1 MNIVYVAYCCAPYN
15 GSEASIGWEIPLNAS
30 RNNKV
35 FLVTV
40 PESKP
45 FIDRYYAETMGG
57 GQASS
62 KLIIKYVDIPKK
74 YKDIFRGPLY
84 TFRLNIWHQEAARLI
99 GEICR
104 ENSIDVIH
112 QITPV
117 EFRSIGPYDRIKG
130 VKFICGPVGGG
141 EYAPAP
147 LNDYLQGH
155 FKTEYIRKVAN
166 QISGALLN
174 KRKLN
179 ILFANEE
186 TKKLVRPNSDAKCV
200 TEIGISP
207 NMFLDNAVRKDS
219 YTNKTINFLVA
230 GRLLYRK
237 GHLLLIDALKLLPK
251 NADYICKIIGDG
263 PCYSE
268 IEESIKEL
276 GNNVI
281 LKNAVSYT
289 EMKREYAEADVLIM
303 PSLRE
308 TTGTVLLEALANGVP
323 VITVDKFGGHTL
335 LDESVSWFYDGNTK
349 DEYIRNLSTVIY
361 NCIENRS
368 EVLRKAENTVKYA
381 KRYTWDKKVEQYI
394 EIYRE
399 LIGDQNDSNKERF
412 KGIS

>member
-1 MNIVYVAYCCAPYN
+1 
-15 GSEASIGWEIPLNAS
+15 
-30 RNNKV
+30 
-35 FLVTV
+35 
-40 PESKP
+40 
-45 FIDRYYAETMGG
+45 
-57 GQASS
+57 
-62 KLIIKYVDIPKK
+62 
-74 YKDIFRGPLY
+74 
-84 TFRLNIWHQEAARLI
+84 
-99 GEICR
+99 
-104 ENSIDVIH
+104 
-112 QITPV
+112 
-117 EFRSIGPYDRIKG
+117 
-130 VKFICGPVGGG
+130 
-141 EYAPAP
+141 
-147 LNDYLQGH
+147 
-155 FKTEYIRKVAN
+155 
-166 QISGALLN
+166 
-174 KRKLN
+174 
-179 ILFANEE
+179 
-186 TKKLVRPNSDAKCV
+186 
-200 TEIGISP
+200 
-207 NMFLDNAVRKDS
+207 MFLDNAVRKDS

-237 GHLLLIDALKLLPK
+237 GYLLLIDALKLLPK
-251 NADYICKIIGDG
+251 NADYTCKIIGDG

-308 TTGTVLLEALANGVP
+308 TTGTVLLETLANGVP

-368 EVLRKAENTVKYA
+368 EVLRKAENTVKYS

>member
-1 MNIVYVAYCCAPYN
+1 MVCTIDLTQRFITSMYRCFLFTVGICIK
-15 GSEASIGWEIPLNAS
+15 SI
-30 RNNKV
+30 
-35 FLVTV
+35 
-40 PESKP
+40 
-45 FIDRYYAETMGG
+45 
-57 GQASS
+57 
-62 KLIIKYVDIPKK
+62 
-74 YKDIFRGPLY
+74 
-84 TFRLNIWHQEAARLI
+84 
-99 GEICR
+99 
-104 ENSIDVIH
+104 
-112 QITPV
+112 
-117 EFRSIGPYDRIKG
+117 
-130 VKFICGPVGGG
+130 
-141 EYAPAP
+141 
-147 LNDYLQGH
+147 
-155 FKTEYIRKVAN
+155 
-166 QISGALLN
+166 
-174 KRKLN
+174 
-179 ILFANEE
+179 
-186 TKKLVRPNSDAKCV
+186 
-200 TEIGISP
+200 
-207 NMFLDNAVRKDS
+207 
-219 YTNKTINFLVA
+219 
-230 GRLLYRK
+230 
-237 GHLLLIDALKLLPK
+237 
-251 NADYICKIIGDG
+251 
-263 PCYSE
+263 

-349 DEYIRNLSTVIY
+349 DEYIRNLSAVIY

>member
-1 MNIVYVAYCCAPYN
+1 M
-15 GSEASIGWEIPLNAS
+15 
-30 RNNKV
+30 
-35 FLVTV
+35 
-40 PESKP
+40 
-45 FIDRYYAETMGG
+45 IDITPKQSGG

-62 KLIIKYVDIPKK
+62 NLIIKYVDIPKK
-74 YKDIFRGPLY
+74 YKDIFKGPLY
-84 TFRLNIWHQEAARLI
+84 TFRLNIWHQEAARLV

-112 QITPV
+112 QVTPV
-117 EFRSIGPYDRIKG
+117 EFRSIGPYDKIKN

-141 EYAPAP
+141 EYVPAP
-147 LNDYLQGH
+147 LNNYLKGH
-155 FKTEYIRKVAN
+155 FKTEYMRKVAN
-166 QISGALLN
+166 QISCTLLN
-174 KRKLN
+174 RRKLN

-186 TKKLVRPNSDAKCV
+186 TKKLVCPNSDVKCI

-207 NMFLDNAVRKDS
+207 NMFLDNAVRREP
-219 YTNKTINFLVA
+219 YTNKTMHFLVA

-237 GHLLLIDALKLLPK
+237 GHLLLIDALKQLPK

-268 IEESIKEL
+268 IEENIKEL
-276 GNNVI
+276 GDKVI
-281 LKNAVSYT
+281 LKKAVSYT
-289 EMKREYAEADVLIM
+289 EMKSEYAEADVLVM

-349 DEYIRNLSTVIY
+349 EEYIKNLSTIIY
-361 NCIENRS
+361 SCIENRS

-381 KRYTWDKKVEQYI
+381 KQYTWDKKVEQYI

-399 LIGDQNDSNKERF
+399 LIGDQNDSNKRRSE
-412 KGIS
+412 GIS

>member
-1 MNIVYVAYCCAPYN
+1 MNLVYVAYCCAPYN
-15 GSEASIGWEIPLNAS
+15 GSEASIGWEVPLNAS

-45 FIDRYYAETMGG
+45 FIDRYYAEAIGG
-57 GQASS
+57 LSN
-62 KLIIKYVDIPKK
+62 LIIKYVDIPKK
-74 YKDIFRGPLY
+74 YKNIFKGPLY

-99 GEICR
+99 EEICR
-104 ENSIDVIH
+104 ENLIDVIH

-117 EFRSIGPYDRIKG
+117 EFRSIGPYDKIKG

-141 EYAPAP
+141 EYVPTP
-147 LNDYLQGH
+147 LSDYLKGH
-155 FKTEYIRKVAN
+155 FKTEYMRKAAN
-166 QISGALLN
+166 KISCALLN

-186 TKKLVRPNSDAKCV
+186 TKKFVCPNSGAKCV
-200 TEIGISP
+200 TEIGISS
-207 NMFLDNAVRKDS
+207 NMLLDNALRKAPC
-219 YTNKTINFLVA
+219 TNKKIHFLVA

-237 GHLLLIDALKLLPK
+237 GHLLLIDALKLLP
-251 NADYICKIIGDG
+251 NDADYICKIIGDG

-268 IEESIKEL
+268 IEEGVKEL
-276 GNNVI
+276 GSKVI
-281 LKNAVSYT
+281 LKKAVSYT
-289 EMKREYAEADVLIM
+289 EMKNEYAEADVLIM

-308 TTGTVLLEALANGVP
+308 TTGTVLLEALANCVP

-349 DEYIRNLSTVIY
+349 EEYIRNLSTVIY
-361 NCIENRS
+361 NCIENRN

-381 KRYTWDKKVEQYI
+381 KQYTWDKKVEQYI

-399 LIGDQNDSNKERF
+399 LIGD
-412 KGIS
+412 

>member
-1 MNIVYVAYCCAPYN
+1 MVCTIDLTQRFITSMYRCFLFTVGICIK
-15 GSEASIGWEIPLNAS
+15 SI
-30 RNNKV
+30 
-35 FLVTV
+35 
-40 PESKP
+40 
-45 FIDRYYAETMGG
+45 
-57 GQASS
+57 
-62 KLIIKYVDIPKK
+62 
-74 YKDIFRGPLY
+74 
-84 TFRLNIWHQEAARLI
+84 
-99 GEICR
+99 
-104 ENSIDVIH
+104 
-112 QITPV
+112 
-117 EFRSIGPYDRIKG
+117 
-130 VKFICGPVGGG
+130 
-141 EYAPAP
+141 
-147 LNDYLQGH
+147 
-155 FKTEYIRKVAN
+155 
-166 QISGALLN
+166 
-174 KRKLN
+174 
-179 ILFANEE
+179 
-186 TKKLVRPNSDAKCV
+186 
-200 TEIGISP
+200 
-207 NMFLDNAVRKDS
+207 
-219 YTNKTINFLVA
+219 
-230 GRLLYRK
+230 
-237 GHLLLIDALKLLPK
+237 
-251 NADYICKIIGDG
+251 
-263 PCYSE
+263 